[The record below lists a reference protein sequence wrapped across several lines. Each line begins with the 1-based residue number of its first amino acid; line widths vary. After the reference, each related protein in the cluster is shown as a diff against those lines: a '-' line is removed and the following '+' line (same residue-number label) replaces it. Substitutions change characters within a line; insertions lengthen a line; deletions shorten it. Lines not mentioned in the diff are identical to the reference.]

1 MTAGHRM
8 AFIAVRAGGP
18 AVAGD
23 RFDRRTIC
31 ARVMRPHRSENL
43 MWDRHPIRLSLVHML
58 PAIADDHGVPL
69 APLLG
74 RAGLPDA
81 APAEQLLGGDRVVA
95 RGQVSTLLFHLA
107 RRSGDAAIGL
117 DLAAA
122 ADPMRLGLA
131 GRALFAGRTLRE
143 CFDALHHQMPDLQGG
158 VSVAIEERDG
168 VARWRHRLV
177 DSDPDHAQVLNE
189 GIGAF
194 TLEALRAITG
204 GDAAPVNMRF
214 AHRAKAPATLYED
227 RLNAGV
233 SFGAG
238 EGIEIMFDARWLDQP
253 NLLYA
258 PAPQG
263 AAASLP
269 PAPLALDDDALIAMV
284 DALFDSAALS
294 GTLSLVDTAR
304 SLGLSPRTLQRR
316 LARLGTSYEVQLDS
330 WRHAQAR
337 LHLGGSSVP
346 VASVSRA
353 LGYGHPAHFVRAFR
367 RWEGRT
373 PLAFRSAAGLE
384 R

>member
-1 MTAGHRM
+1 
-8 AFIAVRAGGP
+8 
-18 AVAGD
+18 
-23 RFDRRTIC
+23 
-31 ARVMRPHRSENL
+31 

-58 PAIADDHGVPL
+58 PKVADVRGVPL
-69 APLLG
+69 APLFG
-74 RAGLPDA
+74 RAGLADA
-81 APAEQLLGGDRVVA
+81 TPRDCALDDPSLGGDRVVA
-95 RGQVSTLLFHLA
+95 RGQISTLLFHLA
-107 RRSGDAAIGL
+107 RRSGEAAIGL
-117 DLAAA
+117 DLADA

-131 GRALFAGRTLRE
+131 GRALFAGRTLRD
-143 CFDALHHQMPDLQGG
+143 CFSALHHQMPDLQGG

-168 VARWRHRLV
+168 VALWRHRLA
-177 DSDPDHAQVLNE
+177 DSDPEHAQVLNE

-194 TLEALRAITG
+194 TLRALRAITG
-204 GDAAPVNMRF
+204 ADAAPVHLRF

-233 SFGAG
+233 SFGTG
-238 EGIEIMFDARWLDQP
+238 DGIEIRFDARWLDQP
-253 NLLYA
+253 NLLFV
-258 PAPQG
+258 PSREG
-263 AAASLP
+263 TAADLP
-269 PAPLALDDDALIAMV
+269 PAPVSLGDDALMAMIE
-284 DALFDSAALS
+284 ALFDSTALT

-316 LARLGTSYEVQLDS
+316 LARLGTSYEVQLDI

-337 LHLGGSSVP
+337 LHLGGSTTP

-373 PLAFRSAAGLE
+373 PLAFRTAARIE

>member
-1 MTAGHRM
+1 
-8 AFIAVRAGGP
+8 
-18 AVAGD
+18 
-23 RFDRRTIC
+23 
-31 ARVMRPHRSENL
+31 

-58 PAIADDHGVPL
+58 PGVADVHGVPL

-81 APAEQLLGGDRVVA
+81 SPPEELLGGDRVVA

-107 RRSGDAAIGL
+107 RRSGEAAIGL

-122 ADPMRLGLA
+122 ADPVRLGLA

-143 CFDALHHQMPDLQGG
+143 CFDALHRQMPDLQGG
-158 VSVAIEERDG
+158 VAVAIEERDG

-177 DSDPDHAQVLNE
+177 DSDPEHAQVLNE
-189 GIGAF
+189 GIAAF
-194 TLEALRAITG
+194 TLRALRAITG
-204 GDAAPVNMRF
+204 ADSAPVHLGF

-227 RLNAGV
+227 RLHAGV
-233 SFGAG
+233 SFGSG
-238 EGIEIMFDARWLDQP
+238 DGIEITFDAHWLDQP
-253 NLLYA
+253 NLLFA
-258 PAPQG
+258 PAPDST
-263 AAASLP
+263 AAGLP
-269 PAPLALDDDALIAMV
+269 PAPVSLGDDTLIAMI
-284 DALFDSAALS
+284 DALFDSAALT
-294 GTLSLVDTAR
+294 GTLSVVDTAR

-316 LARLGTSYEVQLDS
+316 LARLGTSYEVQLDA

-337 LHLGGSSVP
+337 WHLGKSSVP

-373 PLAFRSAAGLE
+373 PLAFRSAARMDL
-384 R
+384 

>member
-1 MTAGHRM
+1 
-8 AFIAVRAGGP
+8 
-18 AVAGD
+18 
-23 RFDRRTIC
+23 
-31 ARVMRPHRSENL
+31 

-58 PAIADDHGVPL
+58 PAIANNHGVPL

-81 APAEQLLGGDRVVA
+81 APPEQLLGGDRVVA

-122 ADPMRLGLA
+122 ADPMHLGLA
-131 GRALFAGRTLRE
+131 GRALFAGRTLRD

-194 TLEALRAITG
+194 TLAALRAITG

-258 PAPQG
+258 AAPDV
-263 AAASLP
+263 AAGGLP
-269 PAPLALDDDALIAMV
+269 PAPVTLDDNALIAMV

-316 LARLGTSYEVQLDS
+316 LARLGTSYEVQLDC

-337 LHLGGSSVP
+337 LHLGGTSVP

-373 PLAFRSAAGLE
+373 PLAYRTSA
-384 R
+384 RMDR

>member
-1 MTAGHRM
+1 
-8 AFIAVRAGGP
+8 
-18 AVAGD
+18 
-23 RFDRRTIC
+23 
-31 ARVMRPHRSENL
+31 

-58 PAIADDHGVPL
+58 PGIADDHGVPL

-81 APAEQLLGGDRVVA
+81 APPEQLLGGDRVVA

-122 ADPMRLGLA
+122 ADPMHLGLA

-143 CFDALHHQMPDLQGG
+143 CFDALHHQMPDLQRG

-168 VARWRHRLV
+168 VARWRHRLA
-177 DSDPDHAQVLNE
+177 DSDPEHAQVLNE

-194 TLEALRAITG
+194 TLRALRAITG
-204 GDAAPVNMRF
+204 AEALPAHLRF
-214 AHRAKAPATLYED
+214 AHRAKAPATLYEE

-233 SFGAG
+233 SFGTG
-238 EGIEIMFDARWLDQP
+238 DGIEITFDAHWLDQP
-253 NLLYA
+253 NLLFA
-258 PAPQG
+258 PVPDGTATG
-263 AAASLP
+263 LP
-269 PAPLALDDDALIAMV
+269 PAPVSLDDDALIAMI
-284 DALFDSAALS
+284 DALFDSAALT
-294 GTLSLVDTAR
+294 GALSLVDTAR

-316 LARLGTSYEVQLDS
+316 LARLGTSYEVQLDT

-337 LHLGGSSVP
+337 LHLGGSTSP
-346 VASVSRA
+346 VTSVSRA

-373 PLAFRSAAGLE
+373 PLAYRTAA
-384 R
+384 RMDR

>member
-1 MTAGHRM
+1 
-8 AFIAVRAGGP
+8 
-18 AVAGD
+18 
-23 RFDRRTIC
+23 
-31 ARVMRPHRSENL
+31 

-58 PAIADDHGVPL
+58 PGIADGHGVPL

-74 RAGLPDA
+74 RAGLPDS
-81 APAEQLLGGDRVVA
+81 APPEELLGGDRVVA
-95 RGQVSTLLFHLA
+95 RGQVATLLFHLA
-107 RRSGDAAIGL
+107 LRSGEAAIGL

-158 VSVAIEERDG
+158 VSAAIEERDG
-168 VARWRHRLV
+168 IARWRHRLL
-177 DSDPDHAQVLNE
+177 DSDPEHAQVLNE

-194 TLEALRAITG
+194 TLRALRAITG
-204 GDAAPVNMRF
+204 AEAVSVQAAPVHLRF

-238 EGIEIMFDARWLDQP
+238 DGIEISFDARWLDQP
-253 NLLYA
+253 NLLFA
-258 PAPQG
+258 PASDG
-263 AAASLP
+263 TAIDLP
-269 PAPLALDDDALIAMV
+269 PAPVSLDDDALVAMIE
-284 DALFDSAALS
+284 ALFDSAALT

-316 LARLGTSYEVQLDS
+316 LARLGTSYEVQLDL

-337 LHLGGSSVP
+337 LHLGGSSAP

-373 PLAFRSAAGLE
+373 PLAYRTAACMD